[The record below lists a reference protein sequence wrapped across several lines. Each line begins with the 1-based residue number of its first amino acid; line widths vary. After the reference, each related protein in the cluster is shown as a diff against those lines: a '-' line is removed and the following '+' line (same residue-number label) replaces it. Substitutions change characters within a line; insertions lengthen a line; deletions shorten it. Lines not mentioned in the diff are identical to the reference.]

1 MWVVR
6 FFIFH
11 QPGNKQHVLSCSLV
25 YPSDP
30 PSNRESEVRSGCYN
44 SARITQFCREQ
55 CVLNRN
61 SAKKQ
66 ERYGLNVQSLS
77 VSVLGHNFL
86 SDMYFDSTAVRLFLQ
101 FANVY
106 SLRFVLK
113 TFLFRFFLLAKWPP
127 LRTTSPHAGCSPGLL
142 SLDRV
147 PDNEKDAAFHSVPP
161 I

>member
-1 MWVVR
+1 MRVVR
-6 FFIFH
+6 FFMFH
-11 QPGNKQHVLSCSLV
+11 QLGNKQHVFRSSLV

-66 ERYGLNVQSLS
+66 SLS

-86 SDMYFDSTAVRLFLQ
+86 SDMYFNSTAVRFFLQ

-106 SLRFVLK
+106 SLRFVLR
-113 TFLFRFFLLAKWPP
+113 TFLFRLFLLAKWPP

-147 PDNEKDAAFHSVPP
+147 PPNDRRSFSLSSTTLG